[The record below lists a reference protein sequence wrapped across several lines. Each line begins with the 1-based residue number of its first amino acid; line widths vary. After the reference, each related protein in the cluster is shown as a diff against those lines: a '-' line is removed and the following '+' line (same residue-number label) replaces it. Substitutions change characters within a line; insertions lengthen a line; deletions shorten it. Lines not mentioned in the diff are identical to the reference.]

1 MAGRPIKDGLDY
13 YPIGVD
19 WLKSIAARRI
29 GMKVG
34 APGLIIYQ
42 YLLGEIYQRG
52 YYLRIEDYFIDN
64 LVYELT
70 PIIKDTE
77 DNIRACVNSTLD
89 VCVEVGCF
97 DRSFRQVGIL
107 TSKDIQKTYIEVC
120 KKSKRKNI
128 VNLEYS
134 LIAGIKESKPIA
146 NINSEEM
153 PINSEEIPINS
164 EEMPINSELIQQ
176 RKGKEI
182 KGNIKEIFSP
192 LIDQVYLMFQHNRLS
207 EEEAEK
213 FYDYYSSM
221 GWTYE
226 DGKEV
231 KWKHAAANWI
241 KNIKGKT
248 SRVINF

>member
-52 YYLRIEDYFIDN
+52 YYLKIEDYFIDN
-64 LVYELT
+64 LIYELT

-77 DNIRACVNSTLD
+77 DNIRACVDSTLD
-89 VCVEVGCF
+89 ICVEVGCF

-134 LIAGIKESKPIA
+134 LIAGIKESKPIS

-153 PINSEEIPINS
+153 PINSEE
-164 EEMPINSELIQQ
+164 MQQ

-182 KGNIKEIFSP
+182 KVNIKDNFSP

-207 EEEAEK
+207 EEEADK

-241 KNIKGKT
+241 KNLKGKT

>member
-52 YYLRIEDYFIDN
+52 YYLKIEDYFIDN
-64 LVYELT
+64 LIYELT

-77 DNIRACVNSTLD
+77 DNIRACVNSTID
-89 VCVEVGCF
+89 ICVEVGCF
-97 DRSFRQVGIL
+97 DRSFRQIGIL
-107 TSKDIQKTYIEVC
+107 TSKEIQKTYIEVC

-134 LIAGIKESKPIA
+134 LIAGIKESNP
-146 NINSEEM
+146 NPTINSEEM
-153 PINSEEIPINS
+153 AINS
-164 EEMPINSELIQQ
+164 EEMAINSELIQQ

-182 KGNIKEIFSP
+182 KGNIKEILSP
-192 LIDQVYLMFQHNRLS
+192 LIDQVYLMFRHNRLS
-207 EEEAEK
+207 EEEADK

-231 KWKHAAANWI
+231 RWKHAAANWI
-241 KNIKGKT
+241 KNLKGKT

>member
-13 YPIGVD
+13 YPLGVD

-52 YYLRIEDYFIDN
+52 YYVKIEDYFIDN
-64 LVYELT
+64 LIYELT

-77 DNIRACVNSTLD
+77 DDIRACVNSTLD

-134 LIAGIKESKPIA
+134 LIAGTKESKPIA

-153 PINSEEIPINS
+153 PINSEL
-164 EEMPINSELIQQ
+164 MQQ
-176 RKGKEI
+176 RKVKEI

-241 KNIKGKT
+241 KNLKGKT

>member
-52 YYLRIEDYFIDN
+52 YYLKIEDYFIDN
-64 LVYELT
+64 LIYELT

-77 DNIRACVNSTLD
+77 DNIRACVNSTID
-89 VCVEVGCF
+89 ICVEVGCF
-97 DRSFRQVGIL
+97 DRSFRQIGIL
-107 TSKDIQKTYIEVC
+107 TSKEIQKTYIEVC

-134 LIAGIKESKPIA
+134 LIAGIKESNP
-146 NINSEEM
+146 NPTINSEEM
-153 PINSEEIPINS
+153 A
-164 EEMPINSELIQQ
+164 INSELIQQ

-182 KGNIKEIFSP
+182 KGNIKEILSP
-192 LIDQVYLMFQHNRLS
+192 LIDQVYLMFRHNRLS
-207 EEEAEK
+207 EEEADK

-231 KWKHAAANWI
+231 RWKHAAANWI
-241 KNIKGKT
+241 KNLKGKT